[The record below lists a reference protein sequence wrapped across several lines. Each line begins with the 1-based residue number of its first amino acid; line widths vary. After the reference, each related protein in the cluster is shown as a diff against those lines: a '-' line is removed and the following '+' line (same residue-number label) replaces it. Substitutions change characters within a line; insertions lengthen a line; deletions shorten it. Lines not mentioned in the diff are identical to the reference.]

1 MSQIIRTFFRWL
13 AEGWCH
19 LMHPDPLWPV
29 NGRYRCPACYRTY
42 PVPWAN
48 AGSSQEDLARR
59 ATEDT
64 ARIARVFA
72 RPFRMNQAH

>member
-1 MSQIIRTFFRWL
+1 MSQIIQTLFRRL

-48 AGSSQEDLARR
+48 AGSSQEDLARG
-59 ATEDT
+59 ATDDI